1 MAAQAWFQQGDVDVQ
16 PGTTAVLQ
24 LTVMNLADTTDS
36 FVVTPYGMAAGYTT
50 IQPAMLTL
58 FGGAQE
64 TIDVELRPP
73 MLPSTTAGPTSL
85 SVRIVPQHDPDNIA
99 TAETTIVVGGSF
111 DRRIN
116 LLQPAQ
122 RGRRGAGFEMMVD
135 NKGNTQANVRL
146 HLVDPSGRVEG
157 DFDPPAAGIEPG
169 GTTLVRLKL
178 RAKGL
183 QWERRPRTIPFR
195 IDADQDRKSVV

>member
-73 MLPSTTAGPTSL
+73 MLPSTTAGPT
-85 SVRIVPQHDPDNIA
+85 
-99 TAETTIVVGGSF
+99 
-111 DRRIN
+111 
-116 LLQPAQ
+116 
-122 RGRRGAGFEMMVD
+122 
-135 NKGNTQANVRL
+135 
-146 HLVDPSGRVEG
+146 
-157 DFDPPAAGIEPG
+157 
-169 GTTLVRLKL
+169 
-178 RAKGL
+178 
-183 QWERRPRTIPFR
+183 
-195 IDADQDRKSVV
+195 